1 MAKKQGQIYIRD
13 FQNSFYI
20 GQTKDTS
27 IENQYNRAAAH
38 TAAAC
43 RVNIYGGKSKKGGA
57 MWKKAS
63 FLNSPA
69 PEDKRIRDVGLKNTT
84 YYTYDNLGVFQS
96 IVDAFHNA
104 GFYSNRNPDGV
115 NTSEYDTLD
124 IAEISLIYWYLANG
138 RTLLNRDQGGSAGL
152 RYHPEK
158 SDWGKELRN
167 KLGVGDVKYSSSGSV
182 NLGKNSVG
190 KDKRKNS
197 ITLENNSLYNLLNDK
212 KRPIEITEQITD
224 YIKAVVKQ
232 YVQQKVAEAYA
243 LAYIQRTK
251 INLTKLNDTLNETL
265 AHNNDGSNFY
275 IDDIINNSGDNLH
288 FKKGRGYSHIS
299 REITNLRISGLKEGS
314 DNDSLIQVIQSKY
327 NKSFWRN
334 TDTFKKDFIKFLH
347 AKGQRVKIS
356 YDFEPNLNGGSFSW
370 DPNKI
375 EAAIDNVVKSK
386 KDAPTE
392 NSNNRKRRM
401 VYGVCFAI
409 CYYIYKHILDVY
421 GPVLTVD
428 GQEIAVRHWTQSE
441 TGITY
446 SDFLRAKVIG
456 LMPNWI
462 TRNDA
467 AWNDYYDAAM
477 ALYHS
482 MTNSNQMRM
491 SKRDNGEF
499 THRYYF
505 SNLNL
510 NGGFNTS
517 DFEGL
522 SGFTHKQSKKEGW
535 ASAYGGNYY
544 YKVNSGSIFQK
555 IDDKNRLGI
564 EYIQQVYNDL
574 YNLS

>member
-13 FQNSFYI
+13 FQKSFYI
-20 GQTKDTS
+20 GQTKDS
-27 IENQYNRAAAH
+27 SVENQYNRAAAH

-43 RVNIYGGKSKKGGA
+43 RVNIYGGKSEKGGA
-57 MWKKAS
+57 RWKKAS

-69 PEDKRIRDVGLKNTT
+69 PEDKRIRNVGLKNTT
-84 YYTYDNLGVFQS
+84 YYTYDNLGVFQP

-124 IAEISLIYWYLANG
+124 IAEISLIYWYLNEGKA
-138 RTLLNRDQGGSAGL
+138 LLNRDQGGSAGL

-158 SDWGKELRN
+158 SNWGRALRN
-167 KLGVGDVKYSSSGSV
+167 KLGVGDLKYSSSGGI

-190 KDKRKNS
+190 KNESKKL
-197 ITLENNSLYNLLNDK
+197 ITTEKNSLYNLLNSKD
-212 KRPIEITEQITD
+212 RPAEITAQSND

-251 INLTKLNDTLNETL
+251 IDLTKLNNILNESL
-265 AHNNDGSNFY
+265 AHNNDGSDFY
-275 IDDIINNSGDNLH
+275 IDDIINNSSDNLH
-288 FKKGRGYSHIS
+288 FNKSKGHIL
-299 REITNLRISGLKEGS
+299 REIKNLSISGLKNGA

-334 TDTFKKDFIKFLH
+334 TNTFKKDFIKFLH
-347 AKGQRVKIS
+347 AKGQKVKIS

-370 DPNKI
+370 DKNQIKT
-375 EAAIDNVVKSK
+375 AIGNVVKSK

-392 NSNNRKRRM
+392 NSDNMKRMM
-401 VYGVCFAI
+401 VYGICFAI
-409 CYYIYKHILDVY
+409 CYYIYKHTIDVQ

-428 GQEIAVRHWTQSE
+428 GQEIAVRHPRGDW
-441 TGITY
+441 Y
-446 SDFLRAKVIG
+446 SDKLRAKVIG

-462 TRNDA
+462 TKNDA
-467 AWNDYYDAAM
+467 AWNGYYDAAM

-482 MTNSNQMRM
+482 RKHSSQMRI
-491 SKRDNGEF
+491 SKRDNSKF

-510 NGGFNTS
+510 NGGFNPN
-517 DFEGL
+517 DFAGL
-522 SGFTHKQSKKEGW
+522 SGFKHLQIKKEGW
-535 ASAYGGNYY
+535 ASEYGGNYY
-544 YKVNSGSIFQK
+544 YTVKSGSIFQK
-555 IDDKNRLGI
+555 IDAKNRLGV
-564 EYIQQVYNDL
+564 EYIQQRYDYL

>member
-20 GQTKDTS
+20 GQTKDS
-27 IENQYNRAAAH
+27 SVENQYNRAAAH
-38 TAAAC
+38 AAAAC
-43 RVNIYGGKSKKGGA
+43 RVNIYGGKSEKGGA
-57 MWKKAS
+57 RWKKAS

-69 PEDKRIRDVGLKNTT
+69 PEDQKIREVGLTKTT
-84 YYTYDNLGVFQS
+84 YYTYDQLGVFQS

-138 RTLLNRDQGGSAGL
+138 EALLNRDQGGSAGL

-158 SDWGKELRN
+158 SNWGRALRN
-167 KLGVGDVKYSSSGSV
+167 KLGVGDVKYSSSGGI

-190 KDKRKNS
+190 KNESKKL
-197 ITLENNSLYNLLNDK
+197 ITTEKNSLYNLLNSED
-212 KRPIEITEQITD
+212 RPAEITEQIKD

-251 INLTKLNDTLNETL
+251 IDLAKLNNILNESL
-265 AHNNDGSNFY
+265 AHNNDGSDFY
-275 IDDIINNSGDNLH
+275 IDDIINNSSDNLH
-288 FKKGRGYSHIS
+288 FNKSKGHIL
-299 REITNLRISGLKEGS
+299 REIKNLSISGLKNGA
-314 DNDSLIQVIQSKY
+314 DNDSLIQIIQSKY

-334 TDTFKKDFIKFLH
+334 TDNFKKDFIKFLH
-347 AKGQRVKIS
+347 AKGQKVKIS
-356 YDFEPNLNGGSFSW
+356 YDFEPDLNRGSFSL
-370 DPNKI
+370 DKNQIKT
-375 EAAIDNVVKSK
+375 AIGNVVESK
-386 KDAPTE
+386 KDAPTQ
-392 NSNNRKRRM
+392 NSERRKYRM

-409 CYYIYKHILDVY
+409 CHYIYTHILDVY

-428 GQEIAVRHWTQSE
+428 GQEIAVRHGTQSE
-441 TGITY
+441 IGMTY

-456 LMPNWI
+456 WMPNWI
-462 TRNDA
+462 TKNDA
-467 AWNDYYDAAM
+467 AWNGYYDAAM

-482 MTNSNQMRM
+482 RKNSSQMRI
-491 SKRDNGEF
+491 SKRDNSKF

-510 NGGFNTS
+510 NGGFNTG
-517 DFEGL
+517 DFVGL
-522 SGFTHKQSKKEGW
+522 SGFKHLQIKKEGW
-535 ASAYGGNYY
+535 ASEYSGNYY

-555 IDDKNRLGI
+555 IDDKNRLGV
-564 EYIQQVYNDL
+564 EYIQQRYNDL